1 MRAVFVGGGKMA
13 EAMINGMQRM
23 LPASGAANGAFEV
36 EVCDPNESRAD
47 VFSKQGITTWSN
59 AREALGDGR
68 VSRFD
73 AVVLAIK
80 PQTFDDI
87 SNELT
92 DLLDSSSLVVS
103 IMAGQ
108 QIDTL
113 QSRLLHDCVVRAM
126 PNTPAAIGE
135 GMTVWCP
142 ASRVTAPQLEATA
155 QLLGAF
161 GRQLRADKE
170 DYLDMATALSG
181 TGPAYYFLAMEAMV
195 DAGVHMG
202 LPRDMARTMV
212 EQTML
217 GAVKYGQESQLH
229 PAVLR
234 NDITSP
240 GGTTASAMASAE
252 RGNFRTVLS
261 DAVWA
266 AYKRSVVI
274 GGGKSKL
281 EQYRY

>member
-1 MRAVFVGGGKMA
+1 MRAVFVGGGKMV

-103 IMAGQ
+103 
-108 QIDTL
+108 
-113 QSRLLHDCVVRAM
+113 
-126 PNTPAAIGE
+126 
-135 GMTVWCP
+135 
-142 ASRVTAPQLEATA
+142 
-155 QLLGAF
+155 
-161 GRQLRADKE
+161 RQR
-170 DYLDMATALSG
+170 
-181 TGPAYYFLAMEAMV
+181 
-195 DAGVHMG
+195 
-202 LPRDMARTMV
+202 
-212 EQTML
+212 
-217 GAVKYGQESQLH
+217 
-229 PAVLR
+229 
-234 NDITSP
+234 
-240 GGTTASAMASAE
+240 
-252 RGNFRTVLS
+252 
-261 DAVWA
+261 
-266 AYKRSVVI
+266 
-274 GGGKSKL
+274 
-281 EQYRY
+281 

>member
-1 MRAVFVGGGKMA
+1 MAIRAVFVGGGKMA
-13 EAMINGMQRM
+13 EAMVNGMRRM
-23 LPASGAANGAFEV
+23 LPAGAAFEFEV
-36 EVCDPNESRAD
+36 EVCDPNETRAD
-47 VFSKQGITTWSN
+47 VFGKQGIKTWSS

-68 VSRFD
+68 VSQFD
-73 AVVLAIK
+73 AIVLAIK
-80 PQTFDDI
+80 PQTFDDV

-92 DLLDSSSLVVS
+92 HLLDSSSLVVS

-113 QSRLLHDCVVRAM
+113 RSRLRHDCVVRAM

-142 ASRVTAPQLEATA
+142 ASSVTAPQLDATA
-155 QLLGAF
+155 HLLGAF

-240 GGTTASAMASAE
+240 GGTTASAMATAE

-266 AYKRSVVI
+266 AYKRSVVM
-274 GGGKSKL
+274 GGDKSKL